1 MPRSLKYTTPEAVAE
16 AEARQAAQERAEA
29 EAAAAASNLEAFV
42 GVGKK
47 KRRKSSALDTD
58 RAREEVRAM
67 LSTNDFNGVRPL
79 HLVALYE
86 WCHEQVYG
94 VRPAEFAKK
103 AAWRPAL
110 FAASKLTR
118 EEFRD
123 SGAAVVDFIRWTWT
137 RERAR
142 EAARRAGRNES
153 TSRIGWRLQFVTRHL
168 VTDYR
173 IEIARGGP

>member
-1 MPRSLKYTTPEAVAE
+1 MPRRLKYPTPEAVAE
-16 AEARQAAQERAEA
+16 AEARQAAQEREQAGA
-29 EAAAAASNLEAFV
+29 AKAAADLELFA

-47 KRRKSSALDTD
+47 RSKPAGLNPDKA
-58 RAREEVRAM
+58 RAEVSAM
-67 LSTNDFNGVRPL
+67 LAAGDFDKAKPM

-94 VRPAEFAKK
+94 VAPAEFATK
-103 AAWRPAL
+103 AAWKPAL

-118 EEFRD
+118 EEFRG
-123 SGAAVVDFIRWTWT
+123 SASATVDFIRWTW
-137 RERAR
+137 AR
-142 EAARRAGRNES
+142 EKSREHARRTGRNES
-153 TSRIGWRLQFVTRHL
+153 TGRIGWRLQFVTRHL